1 MGQAKR
7 LARLNV
13 VWYLTFPRS
22 PSTSGKVPSHLQ
34 FVPTFLSL
42 LVCYLDVKTVDQL
55 EHSPIPIG
63 TLCNMQFN
71 TILVLTGLLALT
83 SATPQS
89 PEYVMSKPHPTPSPH
104 PCKYFQR
111 EKAHDQNHGSKQ
123 ITKCLLNNRQS
134 TAAANA
140 LISYLEDLSTN
151 TAFLSA
157 ISAIE
162 TDSAAVSS
170 LSAFEASVSSVF
182 ENQETLATDY
192 LNGVPETVRP
202 FFSSVYQAEA
212 SILTANG
219 FSNPLKSVS
228 ATATSSGTGTGTAT
242 GAAQATSSSTAGA
255 AARETGLGRVGQVA
269 VAGAVGFVGVVMA
282 L

>member
-1 MGQAKR
+1 MGSAIPYPVRPNFSLSSR
-7 LARLNV
+7 LLFGRQDSRSFRTFTYSDRNTLQYAIQYYLRPYRTPGSHKCHSTIPRVCNV
-13 VWYLTFPRS
+13 
-22 PSTSGKVPSHLQ
+22 STP
-34 FVPTFLSL
+34 
-42 LVCYLDVKTVDQL
+42 C
-55 EHSPIPIG
+55 HSI
-63 TLCNMQFN
+63 T
-71 TILVLTGLLALT
+71 
-83 SATPQS
+83 
-89 PEYVMSKPHPTPSPH
+89 H
-104 PCKYFQR
+104 PCKYSQR
-111 EKAHDQNHGSKQ
+111 EKTHDQIHGSKQ

>member
-1 MGQAKR
+1 MQ
-7 LARLNV
+7 LN
-13 VWYLTFPRS
+13 
-22 PSTSGKVPSHLQ
+22 
-34 FVPTFLSL
+34 
-42 LVCYLDVKTVDQL
+42 TV
-55 EHSPIPIG
+55 
-63 TLCNMQFN
+63 F
-71 TILVLTGLLALT
+71 VLTGLLALT
-83 SATPQS
+83 RATPQS
-89 PEYVMSKPHPTPSPH
+89 PE
-104 PCKYFQR
+104 
-111 EKAHDQNHGSKQ
+111 
-123 ITKCLLNNRQS
+123 QS

-140 LISYLEDLSTN
+140 LISYFEDLSTN

-157 ISAIE
+157 IEALE

-192 LNGVPETVRP
+192 LNGVPETIRL

-219 FSNPLKSVS
+219 FSNALKS
-228 ATATSSGTGTGTAT
+228 ATATAT
-242 GAAQATSSSTAGA
+242 GAGAQATRSSTAG

-269 VAGAVGFVGVVMA
+269 VAGVVGFVGVVMA

>member
-1 MGQAKR
+1 
-7 LARLNV
+7 
-13 VWYLTFPRS
+13 
-22 PSTSGKVPSHLQ
+22 
-34 FVPTFLSL
+34 
-42 LVCYLDVKTVDQL
+42 
-55 EHSPIPIG
+55 
-63 TLCNMQFN
+63 MQFN
-71 TILVLTGLLALT
+71 AVFVLTGLLALT

-89 PEYVMSKPHPTPSPH
+89 PE
-104 PCKYFQR
+104 
-111 EKAHDQNHGSKQ
+111 
-123 ITKCLLNNRQS
+123 QS

-219 FSNPLKSVS
+219 FSNPLKSVT
-228 ATATSSGTGTGTAT
+228 ATATSSGAAT
-242 GAAQATSSSTAGA
+242 GAGAQATSSSTAGA

-269 VAGAVGFVGVVMA
+269 VAGAVGFLGVVMA

>member
-1 MGQAKR
+1 MVFN
-7 LARLNV
+7 L
-13 VWYLTFPRS
+13 S
-22 PSTSGKVPSHLQ
+22 KVPLDEWESAIPSPVLLNFSHS
-34 FVPTFLSL
+34 FRL
-42 LVCYLDVKTVDQL
+42 LFARHNSRSFKTSISFKRNTLHHAIQYRLRPYRTPGSHKCHSTISRVC
-55 EHSPIPIG
+55 
-63 TLCNMQFN
+63 N
-71 TILVLTGLLALT
+71 VLTP
-83 SATPQS
+83 SQS
-89 PEYVMSKPHPTPSPH
+89 ITNPH
-104 PCKYFQR
+104 KYFPDGTSHNQTF
-111 EKAHDQNHGSKQ
+111 ESKIITNCLSQ
-123 ITKCLLNNRQS
+123 IRQS

-192 LNGVPETVRP
+192 LKGVPETVRP

-228 ATATSSGTGTGTAT
+228 ATVTSSGTGTAT
-242 GAAQATSSSTAGA
+242 GAAAQATSSSTAGA

-269 VAGAVGFVGVVMA
+269 VAGAVGFVGIVMA